1 MKSILHRDRQNAI
14 LVDLLMYTQIFIE
27 ISYDSMQISCQQC
40 CHVEWNCDSL
50 LLLLSLNV
58 VSSLS
63 LSIRCKQLIAQEKLI
78 KLKLFWHSL
87 LFYLFI
93 FSQRHISLI
102 LHPSKRVV
110 VVTRTQAMVVTRAL
124 TIVVTRGTGRSG
136 KWDYFDAKNVWSLI
150 RFFSLFIKY

>member
-1 MKSILHRDRQNAI
+1 MSDSKCKIGRSFDVYTDIYWNFLWLNANF
-14 LVDLLMYTQIFIE
+14 LSTMLPRWMELWQPA
-27 ISYDSMQISCQQC
+27 
-40 CHVEWNCDSL
+40 
-50 LLLLSLNV
+50 SLNV